1 MRLSDFLK
9 EPNFKNIIFT
19 RTKVLCQV
27 VFVYYLVTWFTGCPF
42 RFFLGISCPGCGMTR
57 AILAAL
63 HLDFSAAFA
72 YHPLFFLMPFFLLAY
87 YLDPWI
93 DWSRHTLLLTFT
105 VLLFIVVYLIRLLY
119 LHDPMI
125 IWHPA
130 DGVFFRSVFS
140 LIRQL

>member
-1 MRLSDFLK
+1 MRLSVFPKDSNLK
-9 EPNFKNIIFT
+9 KIILT

-27 VFVYYLVTWFTGCPF
+27 VFAYYLVTWFTGCPF

-63 HLDFSAAFA
+63 HLDFSPAFA

-93 DWSRHTLLLTFT
+93 DWSRHILLLTFT
-105 VLLFIVVYLIRLLY
+105 VLLFIVVYLIRLLS
-119 LHDPMI
+119 LHDPII
-125 IWHPA
+125 IWHPE
-130 DGVFFRSVFS
+130 DGIFFRSVFS
-140 LIRQL
+140 LIK

>member
-1 MRLSDFLK
+1 M
-9 EPNFKNIIFT
+9 KNILKNIYNDIIHLKTFIIIFIIAFISLNLLFH
-19 RTKVLCQV
+19 KICLISII
-27 VFVYYLVTWFTGCPF
+27 TGFP
-42 RFFLGISCPGCGMTR
+42 CPGCGMTR

-130 DGVFFRSVFS
+130 DGVFFRPVFS
-140 LIRQL
+140 LIK